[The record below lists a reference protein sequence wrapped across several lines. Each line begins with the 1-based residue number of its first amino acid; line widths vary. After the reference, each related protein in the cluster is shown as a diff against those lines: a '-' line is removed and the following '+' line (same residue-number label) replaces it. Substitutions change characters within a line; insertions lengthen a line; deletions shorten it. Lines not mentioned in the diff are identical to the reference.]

1 MSLDTGTFFGG
12 IGAVAALCA
21 LFQAYSHNKLGQRIK
36 VLESEKD
43 DLKADIRDQRKQLND
58 ALNRISALEQEISKL
73 RLKIEDIACKSS
85 SVEKSFENLHERIL
99 NHEEKLLIIAKE
111 VAKDALTKN
120 NLVLRAQLNPAINTI
135 RNVER
140 TVERLQRAVEI
151 IAKKSQIAMDY

>member
-12 IGAVAALCA
+12 IGAVVGLCA

-36 VLESEKD
+36 VLESERD

-58 ALNRISALEQEISKL
+58 ALYRISALEQEISKL

-111 VAKDALTKN
+111 AAKDALTKN
-120 NLVLRAQLNPAINTI
+120 NLVLKAQLNPAINTI

-140 TVERLQRAVEI
+140 TVERLQREVEI
-151 IAKKSQIAMDY
+151 IAKKSEIAMDY